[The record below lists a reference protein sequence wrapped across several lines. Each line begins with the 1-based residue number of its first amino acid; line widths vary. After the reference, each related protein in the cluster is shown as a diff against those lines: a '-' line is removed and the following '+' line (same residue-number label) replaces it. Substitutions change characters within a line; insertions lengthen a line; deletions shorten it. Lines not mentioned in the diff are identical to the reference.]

1 MKWDLTRGVSTRD
14 LIKGRID
21 FHIHP
26 GPDPYPRVATA
37 MEIAY
42 LARNAG
48 MKAVVLKCF
57 ETMTPQLAATVEEA
71 IPGIHVIGGVCMEG
85 AIGGIN
91 PRAVEMAIRA
101 GAKVVWMPALD
112 SSHNLEVAEAYQ
124 KSGRKESTLHHMKGI
139 LGRSDPRAKLRVT
152 RDGVILPEVEE
163 ILDMVAT
170 ANIVAATGHMNKK
183 DRAVFVDAAVAA
195 GVKKIV
201 LTHANASW
209 AYADIEEQKQ
219 LTQKPGVYIEY
230 VIGPLLGSID
240 AQDPKILID
249 MITAVTPQRA
259 VLGTDCGTSWS
270 SKGVGRIHP
279 TEGLATLVGILLNNG
294 ISPQDIDTM
303 SIKVPSMLLDL
314 D

>member
-1 MKWDLTRGVSTRD
+1 METVKYEMEYFERRHTRD

-57 ETMTPQLAATVEEA
+57 EAMTPQLAETLEEA
-71 IPGIHVIGGVCMEG
+71 LPGIKVVGGVCMEG
-85 AIGGIN
+85 AVGGIN

-101 GAKVVWMPALD
+101 GAKVVWMPSLD

-124 KSGRKESTLHHMKGI
+124 RSGREKSTLHHMNGI

-152 RDGVILPEVEE
+152 RNGEILPEVKE
-163 ILDMVAT
+163 ILEMVAA
-170 ANIVAATGHMNKK
+170 ANIVVETGHMNSA
-183 DRAVFVDAAVAA
+183 DRAVFVDTAIAA

-209 AYADIEEQKQ
+209 AYADVEEQKN
-219 LTQKPGVYIEY
+219 LTQKPGVYVEY
-230 VIGPLLGSID
+230 VIGPLLSSID
-240 AQDPKILID
+240 AQDPKILVD
-249 MITAVTPQRA
+249 MITTVTP
-259 VLGTDCGTSWS
+259 
-270 SKGVGRIHP
+270 
-279 TEGLATLVGILLNNG
+279 
-294 ISPQDIDTM
+294 
-303 SIKVPSMLLDL
+303 
-314 D
+314 